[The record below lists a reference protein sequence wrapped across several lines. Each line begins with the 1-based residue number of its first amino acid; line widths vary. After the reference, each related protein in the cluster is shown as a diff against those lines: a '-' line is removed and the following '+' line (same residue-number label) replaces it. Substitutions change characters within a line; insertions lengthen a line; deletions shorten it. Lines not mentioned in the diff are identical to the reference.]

1 MEWISV
7 EDALPEPGEV
17 VITFRPMAKAS
28 GDEVYTVQKFIGK
41 NYGNKSPQGV
51 IHGFDRWC
59 HPTHWA
65 RIIPPIGN

>member
-17 VITFRPMAKAS
+17 VFTFRPMAKDS
-28 GDEVYTVQKFIGK
+28 GDEEYTVQRFIGK
-41 NYGNKSPQGV
+41 DYQNKSKQGV

-59 HPTHWA
+59 HPTHWM
-65 RIIPPIGN
+65 RIVSPGGN

>member
-17 VITFRPMAKAS
+17 VITFRPMAEAS

-41 NYGNKSPQGV
+41 NYGTDKCMGRGSAWP
-51 IHGFDRWC
+51 IHVVVRRDFSS
-59 HPTHWA
+59 
-65 RIIPPIGN
+65 I